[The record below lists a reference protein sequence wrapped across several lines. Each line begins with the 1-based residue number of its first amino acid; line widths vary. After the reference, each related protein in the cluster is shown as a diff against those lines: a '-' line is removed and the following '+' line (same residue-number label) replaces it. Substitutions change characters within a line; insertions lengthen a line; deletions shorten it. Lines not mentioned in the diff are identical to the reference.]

1 MIGRVRRIIGVVLC
15 GCLAGPGAALQAADG
30 DRPPLVIEHV
40 DVISMVQGAPPV
52 LRDQTVV
59 IAGGRIQAVEASA
72 SPTPVKGAQRID
84 GRGRYLLPG
93 LVDMHVHV
101 WDEAELPAYLA
112 HGVTTV
118 RNASGMPFLLE
129 FADAIQ
135 AGRLT
140 GPELITTGPILNGR
154 GHNTQ
159 ANHQIVETAAEARE
173 AVFAHHARGYRHL
186 KVYSNLNPEAYRAI
200 RLAARELGMSIMGHT
215 PEGARQVDAA
225 GVPSFEIAF
234 RDILRDGWLS
244 IEHVESIVWHA
255 LGDRLDPQAMC
266 ALAAEIAASG
276 VPVTPTLLAH
286 HNLVRV
292 ARSQGA
298 FLRRPGVETMNPF
311 IAQLEQPV
319 YQHWASQPPTSRDAH
334 DAFYAEAARCLH
346 EQGVTLLAGSDAGI
360 FVNIPGLSL
369 LEELELLRGGVGI
382 SPWEV
387 LATATRNPAQVLGR
401 AARAGQ
407 IAPGFDAD
415 ILLLA
420 GNPLEDIGALR
431 QLEGLVVDGVWRD
444 AQGIEALHRQAREVS
459 LERSQQRILA
469 AMAAQGTPVE

>member
-1 MIGRVRRIIGVVLC
+1 MTSRLRRMLTAMLWLS
-15 GCLAGPGAALQAADG
+15 LAGPWAALQAADE
-30 DRPPLVIEHV
+30 RAPTLVIEHV

-112 HGVTTV
+112 YGVTTV
-118 RNASGMPFLLE
+118 RNASGMPFLLA

-225 GVPSFEIAF
+225 GVPTFEIAF

-334 DAFYAEAARCLH
+334 DAFYAEATRCLH

-369 LEELELLRGGVGI
+369 LEELELLGGAGI

-387 LATATRNPAQVLGR
+387 LATATRNPARVLGR

-415 ILLLA
+415 LLLLA
-420 GNPLEDIGALR
+420 GNPLEDLGALR
-431 QLEGLVVDGVWRD
+431 QLEGLVVAGAWHDRQGV
-444 AQGIEALHRQAREVS
+444 EALHRQSRQAS

>member
-1 MIGRVRRIIGVVLC
+1 MAAVLWF
-15 GCLAGPGAALQAADG
+15 CLAGPWAALQAAD
-30 DRPPLVIEHV
+30 DTALPLVIEHV
-40 DVISMVQGAPPV
+40 DVISMVRGAPPV
-52 LRDQTVV
+52 LRNQTVV
-59 IAGGRIQAVEASA
+59 IAGGRIQAVEPGAA
-72 SPTPVKGAQRID
+72 PTPVKGARRID

-129 FADAIQ
+129 FADAIR

-154 GHNTQ
+154 GPNTQ
-159 ANHQIVETAAEARE
+159 ANHQIVETAAEGRD
-173 AVFAHHARGYRHL
+173 AVFAQHAQGYRHL
-186 KVYSNLNPEAYRAI
+186 KVYSNLNPETYRAI
-200 RLAARELGMSIMGHT
+200 RRAARELGLSIMGHT
-215 PEGARQVDAA
+215 PEGARQLDVA
-225 GVPSFEIAF
+225 GAPTFEMAF
-234 RDILRDGWLS
+234 RDILRDGWVS

-255 LGDRLDPQAMC
+255 LGDRLDARAMC

-298 FLRRPGVETMNPF
+298 FLQRPGVELMNPF
-311 IAQLEQPV
+311 IAQLEQPM

-334 DAFYAEAARCLH
+334 DAFYAEATRCLH

-369 LEELELLRGGVGI
+369 LEELELLRGADI

-407 IAPGFDAD
+407 VAVGFEAD
-415 ILLLA
+415 LLLLG
-420 GNPLEDIGALR
+420 GNPLDDLGALR
-431 QLEGLVVDGVWRD
+431 QLEGLVVDGVRRD
-444 AQGIEALHRQAREVS
+444 REGIRELQRQARQVS

>member
-1 MIGRVRRIIGVVLC
+1 MLAAVLWF
-15 GCLAGPGAALQAADG
+15 CLAGPWAALQAAD
-30 DRPPLVIEHV
+30 DPALPLVIEHV
-40 DVISMVQGAPPV
+40 DVISMVRGAPPV

-72 SPTPVKGAQRID
+72 SATPVKGAQRID

-112 HGVTTV
+112 YGVTTV

-129 FADAIQ
+129 FADAIR

-140 GPELITTGPILNGR
+140 GPELITTGPILNGQ
-154 GHNTQ
+154 GPNTQ
-159 ANHQIVETAAEARE
+159 ANHQIVETAAEGRD
-173 AVFAHHARGYRHL
+173 AVFAHHAQGYRHL
-186 KVYSNLNPEAYRAI
+186 KVYSNLNPETYRAI
-200 RLAARELGMSIMGHT
+200 RRAAHELGLSIMGHT
-215 PEGARQVDAA
+215 PEGARQLDAA
-225 GVPSFEIAF
+225 GVPTFEIAF

-292 ARSQGA
+292 ARSQGG
-298 FLRRPGVETMNPF
+298 FLQRPGVDTMNPF

-319 YQHWASQPPTSRDAH
+319 YRHWASQPSNSRDAH
-334 DAFYAEAARCLH
+334 DAFYAEATRCLY

-369 LEELELLRGGVGI
+369 LEELALLQQAGI
-382 SPWEV
+382 SAWEV
-387 LATATRNPAQVLGR
+387 LAAATRNPARVLGR

-415 ILLLA
+415 LLLLA
-420 GNPLEDIGALR
+420 GNPLEDLAALR

-444 AQGIEALHRQAREVS
+444 ARGIEALRQQARQVS
-459 LERSQQRILA
+459 LERSQQRVLA
-469 AMAAQGTPVE
+469 AMAAQGTRIE